1 MTTEPISVPD
11 AGGPESSAPTP
22 RASSGA
28 ALGKTR
34 HPWGVWGLS
43 IITFGIYYL
52 YWYYTVNSELKA
64 YDTSIEVEPGIALL
78 AALVPIANLVS
89 LFNTGGRIEQ
99 AQVKSGVAERCSGIL
114 GVVLGILGGFSV
126 VYYQSQLN
134 KMWAA
139 A

>member
-1 MTTEPISVPD
+1 MTTDPISVPD
-11 AGGPESSAPTP
+11 AGGAESSAP
-22 RASSGA
+22 ASRA

-43 IITFGIYYL
+43 IITLGIYYL
-52 YWYYTVNSELKA
+52 YWYFKVNSELKA
-64 YDTSIEVEPGIALL
+64 YDTAIEVEPGIALL
-78 AALVPIANLVS
+78 AALIPIANLVS

-99 AQVKSGVAERCSGIL
+99 AQVTSGVPERCSGIL